1 MNSSA
6 AVCQAKNVPPPT
18 AQSVQVEAQVEAM
31 DPGEGIALEEGQE
44 DGDQVE
50 DVAVVVVVV
59 MEGGNGRDGLL
70 ILHAEVEDVVVDL
83 LAMEEEAVEAMVEEI
98 VEVMGQAV
106 VEVAREFLNKSVE
119 LFRNNNA
126 KLYQDNNVEQ
136 LTSNNAEMCQDSSV
150 EMFQNSNVEMYQD
163 KNAQQF
169 QGKNV
174 LNNANPLPGAK
185 CAAKSVTYLF

>member
-31 DPGEGIALEEGQE
+31 DPGEGIALEAGQE
-44 DGDQVE
+44 AGDQVE

-106 VEVAREFLNKSVE
+106 VEVAREFLNNNVELFKSNSVNLCQDKSVE

-126 KLYQDNNVEQ
+126 K
-136 LTSNNAEMCQDSSV
+136 
-150 EMFQNSNVEMYQD
+150 MYQD

-185 CAAKSVTYLF
+185 C